1 MLRRNRLVERKKSHD
16 ERGVTAWAM
25 GLGLGENPVYITA
38 SVGVSPQGIISLVD
52 LKERVFVLATSL

>member
-1 MLRRNRLVERKKSHD
+1 MHSRRKSHD
-16 ERGVTAWAM
+16 ERGVTAWAMGM